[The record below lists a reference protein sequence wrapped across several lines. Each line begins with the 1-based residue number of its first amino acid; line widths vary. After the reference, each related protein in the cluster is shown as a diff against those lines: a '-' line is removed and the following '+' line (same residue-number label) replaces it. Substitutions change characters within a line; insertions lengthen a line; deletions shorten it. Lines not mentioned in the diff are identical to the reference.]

1 MQLSNNTMSCSRARS
16 WGRMLGRGWSWG
28 TGASCSRASTPTTPA
43 STPARPQ
50 TPSERGCPTWS
61 TSTLNV
67 SGLKIWAF
75 YMFPFY
81 FLFVPKKL
89 TLWLIH
95 YFLLLVGGKSPPT
108 DWSEKIFCHS
118 FIISWAENNL
128 KKNNAMVVDQVDLVD
143 HMITLQ
149 LVRINEEWQQMIT
162 QRVIDI

>member
-1 MQLSNNTMSCSRARS
+1 MLQGAELRQNVREGVIMGNRSLVLQSLDTDNTGLYSCQAANTVGKGMSNVVNLDIKCKWPKDLSF
-16 WGRMLGRGWSWG
+16 LY
-28 TGASCSRASTPTTPA
+28 
-43 STPARPQ
+43 
-50 TPSERGCPTWS
+50 
-61 TSTLNV
+61 V
-67 SGLKIWAF
+67 SFLF
-75 YMFPFY
+75 QV
-81 FLFVPKKL
+81 LFVPKKL

-162 QRVIDI
+162 LRVIDI